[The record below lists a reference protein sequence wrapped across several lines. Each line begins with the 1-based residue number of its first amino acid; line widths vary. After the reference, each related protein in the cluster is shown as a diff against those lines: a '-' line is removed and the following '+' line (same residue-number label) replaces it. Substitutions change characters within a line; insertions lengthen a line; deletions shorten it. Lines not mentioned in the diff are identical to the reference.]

1 MLLSSLS
8 ILIGAVMV
16 PIGYEWLYSTH
27 IILVCLYLI
36 HSKRLI
42 LCLAA
47 GFSIFAVAQS
57 EYFSL
62 PTFEFQLDERVLIDF
77 DEKKIHV
84 ERPFNVNSL
93 SVDDNASIQIVY
105 FHENGTRFI
114 ERDFTLK
121 VVSQLTSLV
130 TDDFSLQVD
139 PASLAQARIRRITLP
154 NKNGAWWERNLYVKR
169 QMAELSLTR
178 LDKEQWAVQDRQQ
191 GFRDRIQS
199 HLDDKLQGF
208 DSWRFSKALLLG
220 QDNLW
225 SEKDTWVVRVLGL
238 AHLFVVSGL
247 HTGFMFIIGRL
258 FSQFAWRIFPDK
270 WLLSGLT
277 RWHCDAIIVMPLL
290 FTYAYLTDWGEP
302 VVRASIMLSVY
313 MLARL
318 LALKFS
324 AYEVITFALWL
335 VLLLDPRT
343 VLSPGLWLS
352 FSMVYLLIGFCQ
364 GITVFSRLF
373 MVQVMLTTASM
384 VLVLGWQDAIS
395 GVSILVNV
403 MLIPFAG
410 LVWFPWGILSSLEAA
425 LVGTSYGYFLL
436 DKLLGYVM
444 YSLEWIAFKG
454 PLLNFDSFSSTFPRW
469 IMLLLVVLWV
479 YQSPL
484 KRGMVMAL
492 GIWCVLFSTSL
503 FKPFFHYSSITNI
516 ENVFVFQENNRVIT
530 SDRWL
535 QKDIM
540 VKPLSIYLGANK
552 MSQSHATLNFLSTQM
567 LRNPDPFL
575 LLEKEVRWVLLKQA
589 NRQQTLTTFDAL
601 DIHWVIVPPGESLHF
616 YLHKDYVSLRHSSCI
631 YLFFLVKSDTCKRVE
646 TLESMLNYQQI

>member
-8 ILIGAVMV
+8 ILIGAVLV
-16 PIGYEWLYSTH
+16 PSGYEWLYSTH
-27 IILVCLYLI
+27 ITLVCLYLI
-36 HSKRLI
+36 YSKRLI

-47 GFSIFAVAQS
+47 GFSIVAVAQS
-57 EYFSL
+57 EYFSQ
-62 PTFEFQLDERVLIDF
+62 PTFEFLRDERVLIDF
-77 DEKKIHV
+77 DKKKILV
-84 ERPFNVNSL
+84 ERPADVSSL
-93 SVDDNASIQIVY
+93 SVEGNALIQIVY
-105 FHENGTRFI
+105 FHDNGSRFVDS
-114 ERDFTLK
+114 DFTLK
-121 VVSQLTSLV
+121 VVSQLTSFV
-130 TDDFSLQVD
+130 PDDLGSLAD
-139 PASLAQARIRRITLP
+139 APSLAQARIQRITLP

-169 QMAELSLTR
+169 QMAELSLT
-178 LDKEQWAVQDRQQ
+178 LLGKEQWAVQARQHS
-191 GFRDRIQS
+191 FRDRVLA
-199 HLDDKLQGF
+199 HLDDRLQSF

-258 FSQFAWRIFPDK
+258 FSQLAWRLLPDK
-270 WLLSGLT
+270 WLLSGLS
-277 RWHCDAIIVMPLL
+277 RWHCDTIIVIPLL

-313 MLARL
+313 MLARM

-324 AYEVITFALWL
+324 GYEVITFALWL
-335 VLLLDPRT
+335 VLMQDPRT

-364 GITVFSRLF
+364 GGTVLSRLF
-373 MVQVMLTTASM
+373 MVQVMLSTASM

-395 GVSILVNV
+395 VVSILVNIV
-403 MLIPFAG
+403 LIPFAG
-410 LVWFPWGILSSLEAA
+410 LVWFPWGILSSLEAT

-444 YSLEWIAFKG
+444 FSLEWIAFKG
-454 PLLNFDSFSSTFPRW
+454 PLLTFDSFSSTLPRW

-492 GIWCVLFSTSL
+492 GIWCILFATSL
-503 FKPFFHYSSITNI
+503 FKPFFPHSSITNI
-516 ENVFVFQENNRVIT
+516 ENVFVFQDNDRVIT

-535 QKDIM
+535 QEDI
-540 VKPLSIYLGANK
+540 VATPLGVYLNANK
-552 MSQSHATLNFLSTQM
+552 TSQSHATLHLLSTQM
-567 LRNPDPFL
+567 ERNPDPFL
-575 LLEKEVRWVLLKQA
+575 LLEKEVRWVLLKRA
-589 NRQQTLTTFDAL
+589 DHQQTMTTFDAL
-601 DIHWVIVPPGESLHF
+601 DIHWLIVPPGESLGF
-616 YLHKDYVSLRHSSCI
+616 YLHKDYISLRHSSCI